1 LGLGRCWAAVY
12 VCDLWFSTGKGHARM
27 VQAILEAAVLSQG
40 LTRAKKRCINH
51 SNSKGQSALM
61 LACISG

>member
-1 LGLGRCWAAVY
+1 
-12 VCDLWFSTGKGHARM
+12 M

-61 LACISG
+61 LACMSG